1 VASTGTGLR
10 RAFSPADAKD
20 AGLIVEQR
28 RKPGGS
34 GYYYILRNQ
43 HYEDGYLVKQYGRAR
58 LELVSGLP
66 PLEELQRFNQV
77 RLSQIDNS
85 SKLTGL
91 NGASHR
97 RAVPPLNSFS
107 PLRGP

>member
-1 VASTGTGLR
+1 MASNGAGLR
-10 RAFSPADAKD
+10 RAFSPADAKE

-77 RLSQIDNS
+77 RLSQIDS
-85 SKLTGL
+85 LSL
-91 NGASHR
+91 S
-97 RAVPPLNSFS
+97 
-107 PLRGP
+107 

>member
-1 VASTGTGLR
+1 MLASQHNSVLSGAGLR

-58 LELVSGLP
+58 LELISGLP

-77 RLSQIDNS
+77 RQIAPTCNPLVS
-85 SKLTGL
+85 V
-91 NGASHR
+91 AS
-97 RAVPPLNSFS
+97 
-107 PLRGP
+107 